1 MYSTASGGR
10 SRIGALKSQPWDW
23 QIASRIFSRH
33 DASFGI
39 FAHGTSAPFWRL
51 FERSGMTR
59 SGSISSRVPSP
70 VQAGQA
76 PWGELNEKL
85 RGSSSSIV
93 KPSYGQVNRSLYRR
107 SSKSGG
113 SPSRGD

>member
-10 SRIGALKSQPWDW
+10 ARIRALKFQAWDW
-23 QIASRIFSRH
+23 HDASRVFSRH

-59 SGSISSRVPSP
+59 SGSISRRVPRP
-70 VQAGQA
+70 VHAGQA
-76 PWGELNEKL
+76 PWGELKEKL

-107 SSKSGG
+107 SSKAGA
-113 SPSRGD
+113 